1 MKISKEE
8 LKQKIDELVTDD
20 DAKITLLEDIE
31 DSVDVINEEEKTDD
45 MVSKADYDELLE
57 KFEELKAKYK
67 ERFLKVEDIIEE
79 IEEEKEEDIVE
90 EETPDVIDV
99 QDIFSEEIVENE
111 EEKEDE

>member
-8 LKQKIDELVTDD
+8 LKQKVDELVENDD
-20 DAKITLLEDIE
+20 NKIALLEDIE
-31 DSVDVINEEEKTDD
+31 DSVDVINEEEPRDD
-45 MVSKADYDELLE
+45 VVSKADYDELLE

-79 IEEEKEEDIVE
+79 VEEEKEEDIIE
-90 EETPDVIDV
+90 EETPEVIDV
-99 QDIFSEEIVENE
+99 QDIFEDVE